1 MEIVYSDNNSEIN
14 IDGKETIFLAG
25 PSPRNNTDYNWRK
38 KAIRIFDQSGFDGII
53 FIPLPKGEFKHSYL
67 EQIEWEQKYIKSC
80 DKLLFWIPRD
90 LVKLP
95 GFTTNIEFGQF
106 IESDKIYYGRP
117 DDAPKN
123 RYLDTIF
130 KMNQG
135 NKEIHNNLELLIKQ
149 VINI

>member
-14 IDGKETIFLAG
+14 IDGRESIFLAG
-25 PSPRNNTDYNWRK
+25 PSPRGDDASDWRK
-38 KAIRIFDQSGFDGII
+38 EAINILEKLKFEGII

-80 DKLLFWIPRD
+80 DKIMFWIPRD
-90 LVKLP
+90 LDKLP
-95 GFTTNIEFGQF
+95 GFTTNVEFGQF
-106 IESDKIYYGRP
+106 IESNKIYYGRP
-117 DDAPKN
+117 DDSPKN
-123 RYLDTIF
+123 RYLDAIF